1 MKTTN
6 SVTGLTSLC
15 LTLLAGCAS
24 APPSPA
30 PTLIVTG
37 CPAVVPCVLPAT
49 APANN
54 GNLLSDE
61 DQVEQAWAE
70 CAAQVDLIYKHQV
83 NTDEQAR

>member
-6 SVTGLTSLC
+6 YGNGLISLC

-30 PTLIVTG
+30 PPLTVTG

-49 APANN
+49 SPRNN
-54 GNLLSDE
+54 G
-61 DQVEQAWAE
+61 DQLTDQDRAEAAWAD
-70 CAAQVDLIYKHQV
+70 CAAQVDMVYKHQ
-83 NTDEQAR
+83 QANP